1 MAAYAQL
8 RRTQAPPRCSL
19 DAVVVVAS
27 LPRVERD
34 DGAAVRSFLR
44 DASLRAGASIV
55 EVRGPFAHENGTAA
69 FVETGSNEAAQSVSR
84 ALDGFRVQEPARCTI
99 RAAPYRLTTSVN
111 APPPPQRMPQ
121 VSAILR
127 SSTVSSSDE
136 GPPVPRRQRVETL
149 TGALDRARGPSAP
162 VLAQLDGDL
171 DAAMAQGDSK
181 RCREVEARIT
191 RAYSAMLG
199 GLRQLCESGRDD
211 TDVERERGAL
221 DAVERALLRGA
232 FRSGDDD
239 ESDDEVVLLRGAL
252 KAERPR
258 AAALAKEARAHAVR
272 AAALTQDARERRE
285 VLQRFSRRAEDLT
298 AITQQLQ
305 DRCDRAERRADVA
318 ERRAARAAADGRRR
332 RPAARER
339 ARARGALYATRRLP
353 GRPRRLPR
361 GAPAAAARV
370 GHVRGPERVRR
381 RAARRLPLGRRRLG
395 GRVDARRPD
404 AGAAREA
411 PARRVPVPDHAER
424 HGRPVPR
431 AGRPLLRAAGHRA
444 VVRGPRDVAA
454 HESATGVD
462 RGRAEPRAPQGH
474 RAVQGRVRRGRGER
488 RPAGGPED
496 GVGVASHRRA
506 TSAGASCPGSLRAQ
520 RVARVDASDA
530 ARVAHL
536 LEDYAEDEAAGV
548 AGGARASTP
557 RWRSSR
563 AGRPRRHGAREAVIG
578 RGQHRGVRA
587 PAARQALRPAPRPP
601 RCGPAR
607 RSREPADADAAAA
620 CVVDRAPTPRT
631 SRRAAV
637 CDG

>member
-1 MAAYAQL
+1 MD
-8 RRTQAPPRCSL
+8 S
-19 DAVVVVAS
+19 
-27 LPRVERD
+27 
-34 DGAAVRSFLR
+34 
-44 DASLRAGASIV
+44 
-55 EVRGPFAHENGTAA
+55 AA

-121 VSAILR
+121 VSALLR

-162 VLAQLDGDL
+162 VLSQLDGDL

-211 TDVERERGAL
+211 TDVEREQRGAL

-252 KAERPR
+252 KAERLR

-285 VLQRFSRRAEDLT
+285 VLQAVFAARGRSDGHHAAVTRPVRSGPSGARTSRSGGAR
-298 AITQQLQ
+298 
-305 DRCDRAERRADVA
+305 
-318 ERRAARAAADGRRR
+318 ARAAPFGAPTTRCRS
-332 RPAARER
+332 ER
-339 ARARGALYATRRLP
+339 QSALRGPPP
-353 GRPRRLPR
+353 GRARRLPR
-361 GAPAAAARV
+361 GPPAAGSGT

-381 RAARRLPLGRRRLG
+381 RAACRLPLGRRRLG

-424 HGRPVPR
+424 HGRSLSR
-431 AGRPLLRAAGHRA
+431 AGWPFVREASHRA

-454 HESATGVD
+454 HETSDWSRPRSCRTTRSA
-462 RGRAEPRAPQGH
+462 RPSRA
-474 RAVQGRVRRGRGER
+474 
-488 RPAGGPED
+488 
-496 GVGVASHRRA
+496 SA
-506 TSAGASCPGSLRAQ
+506 TSA
-520 RVARVDASDA
+520 
-530 ARVAHL
+530 
-536 LEDYAEDEAAGV
+536 
-548 AGGARASTP
+548 T
-557 RWRSSR
+557 
-563 AGRPRRHGAREAVIG
+563 RPRRAS
-578 RGQHRGVRA
+578 
-587 PAARQALRPAPRPP
+587 
-601 RCGPAR
+601 AR
-607 RSREPADADAAAA
+607 RRP
-620 CVVDRAPTPRT
+620 
-631 SRRAAV
+631 
-637 CDG
+637 